1 MVGLR
6 IVSGFVVLITSFS
19 FAQYQLE
26 DAFPNLPNFASPVD
40 LQHAGDNTNRIFVVE
55 QVGRIRV
62 FNNSN
67 DISSV
72 KTFLTIT
79 DRVTSGGE
87 TGLLGL
93 AFHPDY
99 IHNGYFFVYYTA
111 PNPLR
116 SVVARY
122 RVSSANSDSTDKNS
136 ELVLLT
142 QDQPYQNHNGGQL
155 AFGSDGYLYIGLGDG
170 GSGGDPN
177 GNGQNKSTFL
187 GKILRIDI
195 DNPEGEV
202 NYGIPADNPFKD
214 NTQDYKEEIYAYG
227 FRNPW
232 RFSFDR
238 TTGWLW

>member
-6 IVSGFVVLITSFS
+6 LVSGLVVLLTSFS

-26 DAFPNLPNFASPVD
+26 DAFPNLPDFTSPVD
-40 LQHAGDNTNRIFVVE
+40 LQNAGDNTNRIFIVE
-55 QVGRIRV
+55 QIGRIKV
-62 FNNSN
+62 FSNSN

-99 IHNGYFFVYYTA
+99 VHNGYFFVYYTA

-116 SVVARY
+116 SVIARY
-122 RVSSANSDSTDKNS
+122 QVSSTNLDSVDKNS

-155 AFGSDGYLYIGLGDG
+155 AFGPDGYLYIGLGDG

-177 GNGQNKSTFL
+177 GNGQNKSAFL
-187 GKILRIDI
+187 RK
-195 DNPEGEV
+195 N
-202 NYGIPADNPFKD
+202 FK
-214 NTQDYKEEIYAYG
+214 N
-227 FRNPW
+227 RC
-232 RFSFDR
+232 R
-238 TTGWLW
+238 